1 MAKTPISKP
10 AAKPAA
16 RPTPTD
22 RLVEAHEKISALA
35 AENAS
40 LKAAA
45 GPAGQRPTTAPG
57 SAPMAPRV
65 PPASTKPGMIEA
77 GVAAAL
83 LLFGILAGLAI
94 SPQINWGKVVQAPT
108 KVEQPAAPTEEKKTS
123 AEQPAKLADRLDQ
136 PAEEPVKVGE
146 EHILLSPAEEQ
157 VAQADEPV
165 QEETYAPSAHDVE
178 VMCGWKAGRA
188 AGMLPADR
196 ANQFAQCEQPDYWS
210 EQQPTTQLAGM
221 YQQQE
226 QIVPPLQYNRQQPRR
241 GCKIPGSVYVD
252 QLGACILRIT
262 DPVAVQKILPDRED
276 DPNCRGKPVGFRYD
290 IRIPPRNG
298 MPAGIAHQVCGVR
311 Q

>member
-1 MAKTPISKP
+1 MTEPVDQGVSKLFG
-10 AAKPAA
+10 
-16 RPTPTD
+16 RIGQQLGD
-22 RLVEAHEKISALA
+22 LEIHL
-35 AENAS
+35 
-40 LKAAA
+40 

-57 SAPMAPRV
+57 AAPMAPRV
-65 PPASTKPGMIEA
+65 PPATPTSPKSSDYTRIKV
-77 GVAAAL
+77 VAMLIL
-83 LLFGILAGLAI
+83 LLAILYFGFMIGLILFAEIG
-94 SPQINWGKVVQAPT
+94 WGKVAPFAPT
-108 KVEQPAAPTEEKKTS
+108 KVEQSAFVPTEEKKTPT
-123 AEQPAKLADRLDQ
+123 EQPAKLADRLDQ